1 MVGRVDQNELY
12 CALPEADVSVCLR
25 KPTLGETSG
34 IVMRSLAC
42 GTPVLVSDTG
52 WFRELPDEVAYKVPS
67 ADMSGIQLAD
77 VLEDLIR
84 DRATLR
90 KKAMAARAYAKERSL
105 QKSGLGYAA
114 FVEAGGLFP
123 NRWAGRGFQRI
134 TERMRSLDAEWPGCE
149 AKLRAIRYQEMADW
163 HNQGSVQGLSDRRSR
178 RHSRLRTLAR
188 SAGELPPVRPEIDED
203 LPGDLDREMGSI

>member
-105 QKSGLGYAA
+105 QKSALGYAA
-114 FVEAGGLFP
+114 FVEAGGCF
-123 NRWAGRGFQRI
+123 RTAGRDAASSASRSECGRS
-134 TERMRSLDAEWPGCE
+134 MRSGRDA
-149 AKLRAIRYQEMADW
+149 RQS
-163 HNQGSVQGLSDRRSR
+163 SVQ
-178 RHSRLRTLAR
+178 
-188 SAGELPPVRPEIDED
+188 SATRK
-203 LPGDLDREMGSI
+203 